1 MISEYYMQ
9 NKSMNKI
16 SAEQN
21 IARQTINARFHKVLN
36 KLRQPQN
43 AKRLKMGD
51 MFLRKTKRYQMQNV
65 QHEIQQLANK
75 YNETYNKA
83 LQDLENGKQFYNTT
97 SITTINMSKRMFRA
111 LIRNNINTLGDL
123 QKYSLEEI
131 ESFRGVGKTCIQEL
145 QTICKKFDI
154 KLKERI

>member
-1 MISEYYMQ
+1 
-9 NKSMNKI
+9 
-16 SAEQN
+16 
-21 IARQTINARFHKVLN
+21 
-36 KLRQPQN
+36 
-43 AKRLKMGD
+43 
-51 MFLRKTKRYQMQNV
+51 
-65 QHEIQQLANK
+65 
-75 YNETYNKA
+75 
-83 LQDLENGKQFYNTT
+83 
-97 SITTINMSKRMFRA
+97 MSKRMFRA